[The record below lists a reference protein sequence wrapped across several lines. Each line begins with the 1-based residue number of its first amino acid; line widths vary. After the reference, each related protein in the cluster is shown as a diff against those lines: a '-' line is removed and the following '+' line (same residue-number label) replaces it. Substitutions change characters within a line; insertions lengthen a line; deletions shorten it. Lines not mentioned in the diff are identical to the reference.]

1 MTREQV
7 KVDFNGLTHDHLMV
21 NKRDTVNSGCRT
33 NGTTMPTT
41 TTTTTTI
48 NHFHANQTT
57 DNNNRSSLE
66 NDRSNQENLNNSTD
80 VDDPSTTLSTIAI
93 LRRLAM
99 YDSLVL
105 VKRYRACINGYTLE
119 FPTSNLSNQP
129 DDDNSN
135 IETTQQKQ
143 QQHDKQHEQD
153 CRKTKLVSMYLDGD
167 DPIYL
172 NQEKKNK
179 DSCLCT
185 PDQGEIVY
193 VPMNGLMARLDNYDR
208 HGVSIDSRVYAFA
221 MGLKTAEIFLTTS
234 SMKEIQETPQL

>member
-1 MTREQV
+1 MTREEV

-21 NKRDTVNSGCRT
+21 SKRDACRA
-33 NGTTMPTT
+33 TTMPTT
-41 TTTTTTI
+41 I
-48 NHFHANQTT
+48 NANFHANNTT
-57 DNNNRSSLE
+57 DRPLDSE
-66 NDRSNQENLNNSTD
+66 NQENNLSNS
-80 VDDPSTTLSTIAI
+80 DDPSTSLSTIAI

-119 FPTSNLSNQP
+119 FPTSNLSNQSNNNDIQNIQQQQSP
-129 DDDNSN
+129 VSQQLNSSH
-135 IETTQQKQ
+135 Q
-143 QQHDKQHEQD
+143 QQHDQD

-172 NQEKKNK
+172 NQEKENK
-179 DSCLCT
+179 GSCLCK

-221 MGLKTAEIFLTTS
+221 MGLKTAEIFLNTS
-234 SMKEIQETPQL
+234 AMKEIQETPPL